1 MPSNLHRRGAE
12 PEFDRP
18 SVYSP
23 DIEPMMQDLLQTLA
37 NIDFEYDV
45 SIEKL
50 ELSATEPAFKRKIA
64 EKLKEQHR
72 ERREPYIRL
81 LADLHNR
88 ALPRVVATH

>member
-12 PEFDRP
+12 PEFDHA

-37 NIDFEYDV
+37 NIDFEYDGSV
-45 SIEKL
+45 EKL

-88 ALPRVVATH
+88 ALPRVVSAH